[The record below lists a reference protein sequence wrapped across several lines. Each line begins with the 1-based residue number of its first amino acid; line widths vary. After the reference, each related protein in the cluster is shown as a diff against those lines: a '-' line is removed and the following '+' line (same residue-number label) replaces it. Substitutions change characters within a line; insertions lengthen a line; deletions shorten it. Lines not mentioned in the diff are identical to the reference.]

1 MINANDGGANVSFN
15 GAQSWTG
22 QMNQPTAEFYR
33 ITADNRFPYRV
44 YGAQQDNSTASV
56 SSRGSGDFYDVGGG
70 ESGHIAVDPRNPDIV
85 YAGSYGGT
93 ITRTDVGTGLSRSI
107 MAYPE
112 SATGQRAADMKYRF
126 QWNAPIRISP
136 HDPDVVYHCSQF
148 VHRSRD
154 SGLSWEIISPDLT
167 RNDKSKQ
174 DYSGN
179 PITRDNTG
187 VEFFGTVFALEE
199 SPKVAGLLWAGSDD
213 GLVHLSRDNGKTW
226 KNVSPTSIPPFG
238 TVNMIDLSAHDPGRA
253 FIAVHKYR
261 EDDFKPYVF
270 RTNNYGESWD
280 LLTDGRN
287 GIPANHFVRVVREDS
302 DRKGLLYAGT
312 EFGMYISF
320 DDGAHWQKFQL
331 NLPVTP
337 ITDLMVY
344 RKDLLVAT
352 QGRSFWI
359 LDDLSPLHQINKD
372 TAAAKIHLFAPRA
385 AYRAPGYSAEINV
398 YFAEAPKE
406 TVTLEI
412 LDAKANVARS
422 HTIRPAR
429 EGEVQA
435 EQPSEFGG
443 FGREPRLSLK
453 AGFNR
458 LAWNMTHDPIFTIPP
473 RIVMWGGGGGGP
485 KAVPGNYQVR
495 LKAGDFSQTQPLQV
509 LKDPRNPTT
518 DADYAEQYELA
529 RQVGGKIKELYD
541 NLLQLRDVRR
551 QAGEI
556 AQRLEQGGY
565 GKEATAA
572 AKALGEKLTGIEGE
586 LTQLKGEGGQDA
598 LNFPGR
604 LDNQW
609 VKLYSEVVSPD
620 GKVSAGSRQRFEHLK
635 PELAKHLAQLKQVF
649 DTDLAGFNKLVREK
663 GAPAVI
669 VSGPAR
675 R

>member
-1 MINANDGGANVSFN
+1 
-15 GAQSWTG
+15 
-22 QMNQPTAEFYR
+22 
-33 ITADNRFPYRV
+33 
-44 YGAQQDNSTASV
+44 
-56 SSRGSGDFYDVGGG
+56 
-70 ESGHIAVDPRNPDIV
+70 
-85 YAGSYGGT
+85 
-93 ITRTDVGTGLSRSI
+93 
-107 MAYPE
+107 
-112 SATGQRAADMKYRF
+112 
-126 QWNAPIRISP
+126 
-136 HDPDVVYHCSQF
+136 
-148 VHRSRD
+148 
-154 SGLSWEIISPDLT
+154 
-167 RNDKSKQ
+167 
-174 DYSGN
+174 
-179 PITRDNTG
+179 
-187 VEFFGTVFALEE
+187 
-199 SPKVAGLLWAGSDD
+199 
-213 GLVHLSRDNGKTW
+213 
-226 KNVSPTSIPPFG
+226 
-238 TVNMIDLSAHDPGRA
+238 
-253 FIAVHKYR
+253 
-261 EDDFKPYVF
+261 
-270 RTNNYGESWD
+270 
-280 LLTDGRN
+280 
-287 GIPANHFVRVVREDS
+287 
-302 DRKGLLYAGT
+302 
-312 EFGMYISF
+312 
-320 DDGAHWQKFQL
+320 
-331 NLPVTP
+331 
-337 ITDLMVY
+337 
-344 RKDLLVAT
+344 
-352 QGRSFWI
+352 
-359 LDDLSPLHQINKD
+359 QINKD
-372 TAAAKIHLFAPRA
+372 TAAAKAHLFAPRA
-385 AYRAPGYSAEINV
+385 AYRAPGYSAEINA

-422 HTIRPAR
+422 YTIRPPR

-458 LAWNMTHDPIFTIPP
+458 LAWNMTYDPIFTIPP

-485 KAVPGNYQVR
+485 RAVPGGYQVR

-518 DADYAEQYELA
+518 DADYAEQHELA

-551 QAGEI
+551 QASEI

-598 LNFPGR
+598 LNYPGR

-620 GKVSAGSRQRFEHLK
+620 GKVSAGSRQRFEDLK
-635 PELAKHLAQLKQVF
+635 PELAKHLAQLKQVL

-669 VSGPAR
+669 VSGSTR